1 MPVKAVE
8 TTSKIPLEIQPYPDQ
23 DRSADLLEMSHAT
36 MNNIG
41 NRLLV
46 GL

>member
-1 MPVKAVE
+1 MKAAE
-8 TTSKIPLEIQPYPDQ
+8 TTSKIPLEIQPDPDQ

-36 MNNIG
+36 MNNRG

-46 GL
+46 CDN

>member
-1 MPVKAVE
+1 MGLIGL
-8 TTSKIPLEIQPYPDQ
+8 TNSKIQLEIQPDPDQ
-23 DRSADLLEMSHAT
+23 DRSADLLEMSHVT

-41 NRLLV
+41 NKVLA

>member
-1 MPVKAVE
+1 MKAAE
-8 TTSKIPLEIQPYPDQ
+8 TTSKIPLDIQPDPDQ
-23 DRSADLLEMSHAT
+23 DRSTDLLEMSHAT